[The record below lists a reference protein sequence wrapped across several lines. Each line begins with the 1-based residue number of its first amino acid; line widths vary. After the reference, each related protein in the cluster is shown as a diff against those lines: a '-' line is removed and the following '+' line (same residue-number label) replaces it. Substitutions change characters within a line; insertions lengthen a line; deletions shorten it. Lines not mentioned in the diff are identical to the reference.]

1 MVLYPIM
8 EMNAPG
14 RSTRLIGNVVLFQAA
29 WFASVLGAARGLYWA
44 GPAVTLLAVA
54 VRLAQAEDRRKEA
67 LLLLC
72 CGILGFAADTAL
84 VALGL
89 FLPVRGSFPT
99 PWSPPWMVAMWVNF
113 GATLNVSMA
122 FLKGRPA
129 VSAVFGAIGGPL
141 AYFAGARLGA
151 ASIPEPAWAGL
162 AAVAVAWG
170 IAMPALST
178 LAGRDLQASSLLR
191 KR

>member
-1 MVLYPIM
+1 M
-8 EMNAPG
+8 
-14 RSTRLIGNVVLFQAA
+14 RLIGNVVLFQAA

-44 GPAVTLLAVA
+44 GPAATLVAVA
-54 VRLAQAEDRRKEA
+54 VRLAQAQDRRKEA
-67 LLLLC
+67 LLLLS

-89 FLPVRGSFPT
+89 FLPVRGSFPA

-122 FLKGRPA
+122 FLKGRP
-129 VSAVFGAIGGPL
+129 VLSAVFGALGGPL

-151 ASIPEPAWAGL
+151 ASVPEPAWAGL

-178 LAGRDLQASSLLR
+178 LAGRDHQASSLLR

>member
-1 MVLYPIM
+1 M
-8 EMNAPG
+8 
-14 RSTRLIGNVVLFQAA
+14 RLVVNIALFQAA
-29 WFASVLGAARGLYWA
+29 WFASVIGAAKGIYWA
-44 GPAVTLLAVA
+44 GPLVTGVAAA
-54 VRLAQAEDRRKEA
+54 VRLAQAEDLRKES
-67 LLLLC
+67 LLLLS

-84 VALGL
+84 VSLGL

-178 LAGRDLQASSLLR
+178 LAGRNPQASPLLR